1 MIGNN
6 KNNKGKPLE
15 RGQFSSKAG
24 FIMAAAG
31 AAVGL
36 GNVWGFPTQVAS
48 NGGGAFVLVYLLLAF
63 CLAYPALMAEL
74 IVGRHA
80 RANAVIAL
88 PMLNEKPILK
98 LGGKLVGIAGLITVA
113 VILSFYAII
122 AGWLFAF
129 AIEPVVSFLG
139 FSEAANWLTQFS
151 LSRNIIFT
159 ACFMVL
165 TILIIGA
172 GVNHGIERWS
182 KRMMPALVLILVAL
196 IGYMLTL
203 PNAMVGL
210 THYLKPDFSQIF
222 DGQLIISAMGQAFFS
237 LSLGVGCMLIYG
249 SYLSSDENIVKAGA
263 WVTLLDVGL
272 AFVAGLLIIP
282 SMYIASYFGVEIF
295 DSSGALLNS
304 DTLIFTILP
313 ALFEQMGAAG
323 PLIAFAFFVLMSLA
337 ALTSSI
343 SLLEVPVA
351 YVVEAHKQPRVITSW
366 VIGAF
371 VTALSLTIVFN
382 FSWLFG
388 LVITVTTKYSQPLL
402 GLFFCLYAGWVWHRS
417 DALNEIK
424 KGYQGAEHGLFWKI
438 WPWYVKFICPLFI
451 IVMFIHAL

>member
-1 MIGNN
+1 MQ
-6 KNNKGKPLE
+6 
-15 RGQFSSKAG
+15 RGQFSSRAG

-88 PMLNEKPILK
+88 PMLTDKPIVK
-98 LGGKLVGIAGLITVA
+98 VAGKAVGIAGLLTVA
-113 VILSFYAII
+113 VILSFYAIV

-129 AIEPVVSFLG
+129 AIEPVASLFGMTEV
-139 FSEAANWLTQFS
+139 AAWLTEFS
-151 LSRNIIFT
+151 LTRNIAFT
-159 ACFMVL
+159 LFFMML
-165 TILIIGA
+165 TIMIISG
-172 GVNHGIERWS
+172 GVTKGIERWS
-182 KRMMPALVLILVAL
+182 KRMMPALILILVVL

-203 PNAMVGL
+203 PNAMTGL
-210 THYLKPDFSQIF
+210 THYLQPDFSQIL

-249 SYLSSDENIVKAGA
+249 SYLASDENIVRAGA
-263 WVTLLDVGL
+263 LVTLLDVGL

-282 SMYIASYFGVEIF
+282 SMYIAAHFGVEIF
-295 DSSGALLNS
+295 DAQGELLNS
-304 DTLIFTILP
+304 DTLIFAILP
-313 ALFEQMGAAG
+313 ALFDQMGTAG
-323 PLIAFAFFVLMSLA
+323 PVVAFAFFVLMSLA

-351 YVVEAHKQPRVITSW
+351 YVVEAHDKKRSQMSW
-366 VIGAF
+366 VIGAL

-382 FSWLFG
+382 FELLFG
-388 LVITVTTKYSQPLL
+388 LVITVTTKYSQPIL
-402 GLFFCLYAGWVWHRS
+402 GLFFCIFAGWVWHRNA
-417 DALNEIK
+417 ALSEIK
-424 KGYQGAEHGLFWKI
+424 KGNNDAESTLFWKV
-438 WPWYVKFICPLFI
+438 WPWYVKFVCPIFI

>member
-1 MIGNN
+1 MLEHVVNTMGETM
-6 KNNKGKPLE
+6 E

-74 IVGRHA
+74 IVGRYA
-80 RANAVIAL
+80 RANAVCAL
-88 PMLNEKPILK
+88 PMLTSNRHLQ
-98 LGGKLVGIAGLITVA
+98 LGGRVVGIAGLVTVA

-129 AIEPVVSFLG
+129 AIAPVVQFVG
-139 FSEAANWLTQFS
+139 FEQLANWLTSFS

-159 ACFMVL
+159 LCFMVV

-172 GVNHGIERWS
+172 GVNQGIERWS
-182 KRMMPALVLILVAL
+182 KRMMPALVILLLAL
-196 IGYMLTL
+196 IAYMLTL

-210 THYLKPDFSQIF
+210 AHYLKPDFSRIF
-222 DGQLIISAMGQAFFS
+222 DSQLVISAMGQAFFS

-249 SYLSSDENIVKAGA
+249 SYLSSDENIAKAGA

-282 SMYIASYFGVEIF
+282 SMYIAAHFGVEIF
-295 DSSGALLNS
+295 DADGALLNS
-304 DTLIFTILP
+304 DTLIFAILP
-313 ALFEQMGAAG
+313 ALFEQMGVAG
-323 PLIAFAFFVLMSLA
+323 PIVAFAFFLLMSLA

-351 YVVEAHKQPRVITSW
+351 YVVESHQKPRTITSW
-366 VIGAF
+366 VIGTL
-371 VTALSLTIVFN
+371 VTLLSLVIVFN
-382 FSWLFG
+382 FQWLFG
-388 LVITVTTKYSQPLL
+388 VVITVTTKYSQPLL
-402 GLFFCLYAGWVWHRS
+402 GLFFCIYAGWVWHRNS
-417 DALNEIK
+417 ALTEIK
-424 KGYQGAEHGLFWKI
+424 KGNEQAEHGLFWKI

-451 IVMFIHAL
+451 IIMFIHAL

>member
-1 MIGNN
+1 MQ
-6 KNNKGKPLE
+6 

-74 IVGRHA
+74 IIGRYA
-80 RANAVIAL
+80 RANAVTAL
-88 PMLNEKPILK
+88 PMLTDNPTLK
-98 LGGKLVGIAGLITVA
+98 TGGRIVGIAGLLTVA

-129 AIEPVVSFLG
+129 SMAPIADFLG
-139 FSEAANWLTQFS
+139 LTEFSKWLTDFS

-159 ACFMVL
+159 LCFMIA
-165 TILIIGA
+165 TIMIIGA
-172 GVNHGIERWS
+172 GVSDGIERWS
-182 KRMMPALVLILVAL
+182 KRMMPLLVIILVTL
-196 IGYMLTL
+196 IAYMLTL

-210 THYLKPDFSQIF
+210 EHYLKPDFSRIF

-295 DSSGALLNS
+295 DVDGALLNS
-304 DTLIFTILP
+304 DTLLFTILP

-323 PLIAFAFFVLMSLA
+323 PIVAFSFFLLMSLA

-351 YVVEAHKQPRVITSW
+351 YVVEAHNKKRNVTSW
-366 VIGAF
+366 IIGSLI
-371 VTALSLTIVFN
+371 TLLSLVIVFN
-382 FSWLFG
+382 FDQLFG

-402 GLFFCLYAGWVWHRS
+402 GLFFCIFAGWVWQRNS
-417 DALNEIK
+417 ALSEIK
-424 KGYQGAEHGLFWKI
+424 KGYLGAESSLFWKI
-438 WPWYVKFICPLFI
+438 WPWYVKFVCPLFI
-451 IVMFIHAL
+451 IIMFIHAL

>member
-1 MIGNN
+1 VQ
-6 KNNKGKPLE
+6 

-48 NGGGAFVLVYLLLAF
+48 NGGGAFVFVYLLLAF

-74 IVGRHA
+74 VIGRYA

-88 PMLNEKPILK
+88 PMLTDKPAVK
-98 LGGKLVGIAGLITVA
+98 VGGRIVGIAGLITVA
-113 VILSFYAII
+113 VILSFYAIL

-129 AIEPVVSFLG
+129 SLAPVAEFLG
-139 FSEAANWLTQFS
+139 FNDTAKWLTSFS

-159 ACFMVL
+159 LCFMIM
-165 TILIIGA
+165 TIVIISK
-172 GVNHGIERWS
+172 GVSDGIERWS
-182 KRMMPALVLILVAL
+182 KRMMPALVVILIVL
-196 IGYMLTL
+196 IIYMLTL
-203 PNAMVGL
+203 PGALAGL
-210 THYLKPDFSQIF
+210 THYLKPDFSQVF

-282 SMYIASYFGVEIF
+282 SMYIAAHFGVEIF
-295 DSSGALLNS
+295 DAKGELLNS
-304 DTLIFTILP
+304 DTLIFKVLP
-313 ALFEQMGAAG
+313 ALFEQMGSAG
-323 PLIAFAFFVLMSLA
+323 PIVALSFFLLMSLA

-351 YVVEAHKQPRVITSW
+351 YVVESHHKQRNITSW
-366 VIGAF
+366 VIGILI
-371 VTALSLTIVFN
+371 TLLSLVIVFN
-382 FSWLFG
+382 FDWLFG
-388 LVITVTTKYSQPLL
+388 LVITITTKYSQPLL
-402 GLFFCLYAGWVWHRS
+402 GLFFCVYAGWVWHRN
-417 DALNEIK
+417 DALVEIK
-424 KGYQGAEHGLFWKI
+424 KGFEGAENSFFWKV
-438 WPWYVKFICPLFI
+438 WPCYVRFVCPLFI
-451 IVMFIHAL
+451 IIMFIHAL